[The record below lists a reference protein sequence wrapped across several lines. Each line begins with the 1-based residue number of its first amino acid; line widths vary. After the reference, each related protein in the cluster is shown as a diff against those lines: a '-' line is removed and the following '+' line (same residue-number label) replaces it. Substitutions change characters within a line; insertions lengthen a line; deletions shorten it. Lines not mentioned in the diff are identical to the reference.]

1 MSQERNT
8 NPEISE
14 TRRYFEMFFIER
26 KKEKPNVGKIV
37 AISVGVTFA
46 VAAAVYGV
54 YMFCRKYCKLCD
66 CGDELILFATKTCPN
81 CKMAEKFLN
90 DAGLSFQKVYAEDA
104 PEMVTDLG
112 IKKAPVLAI
121 MKNGV
126 LVNKIDNVS
135 NIRKFA
141 EEA

>member
-66 CGDELILFATKTCPN
+66 CGDELF
-81 CKMAEKFLN
+81 
-90 DAGLSFQKVYAEDA
+90 DEDF
-104 PEMVTDLG
+104 DLG
-112 IKKAPVLAI
+112 CDDCACE
-121 MKNGV
+121 
-126 LVNKIDNVS
+126 
-135 NIRKFA
+135 FA
-141 EEA
+141 DGEEDDEAVEI